1 LLHLLCQSRQIK
13 KRKKMIQ
20 PTNDQIFKAIER
32 ITGWHIVTFHN
43 EASRYAF
50 KDFVNQQWHTLDID
64 FVNDIAVW
72 L

>member
-1 LLHLLCQSRQIK
+1 
-13 KRKKMIQ
+13 MIQ